1 MEEQKEHRKATFD
14 EENQECTEP
23 NSLQWQAGT
32 YFWLLL
38 EKKAIYSSCFFMLA
52 TAFGALGKT
61 KLTIPGEAF
70 KEKMMERH
78 DEYIRAAKE
87 LGEYLMADYLRNSI
101 IWAVK
106 AAREAKAAHPDYE
119 RDRIDMCV
127 DPEFK

>member
-1 MEEQKEHRKATFD
+1 MGEEKATLN
-14 EENQECTEP
+14 EEGQECIEP
-23 NSLQWQAGT
+23 NSLQWQAGI

-38 EKKAIYSSCFFMLA
+38 ENKAIYSHCFFKLA
-52 TAFGALGKT
+52 AAFGALGKT
-61 KLTIPGEAF
+61 KLTVPGEAF

-87 LGEYLMADYLRNSI
+87 LGEYLMADYLQISI

-119 RDRIDMCV
+119 RDRTDMCA